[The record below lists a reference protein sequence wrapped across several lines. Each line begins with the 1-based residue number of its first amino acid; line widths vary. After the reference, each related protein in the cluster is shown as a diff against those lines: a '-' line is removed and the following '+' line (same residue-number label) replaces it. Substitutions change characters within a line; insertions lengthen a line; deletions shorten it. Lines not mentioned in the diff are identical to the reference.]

1 VLDTVDLAVDTCPT
15 PDVVVK
21 FTADAT
27 VSTVELLGGVSA
39 SICKLRSTVGGAS
52 AILNT
57 VGSGVLARSRLL
69 ISILPAVFVVF
80 TAADNDDDDDD
91 ERDDVIVTSRIVFVL
106 LTGSDD
112 VRRSSVL
119 LSSRGNIFFSAG
131 RQAQQSIHWS
141 ALPQP

>member
-1 VLDTVDLAVDTCPT
+1 MLDTVDLAVDTCPT

-80 TAADNDDDDDD
+80 TAADNDDDD
-91 ERDDVIVTSRIVFVL
+91 ERDDVIVTSRIAFVL

-141 ALPQP
+141 ALPRL